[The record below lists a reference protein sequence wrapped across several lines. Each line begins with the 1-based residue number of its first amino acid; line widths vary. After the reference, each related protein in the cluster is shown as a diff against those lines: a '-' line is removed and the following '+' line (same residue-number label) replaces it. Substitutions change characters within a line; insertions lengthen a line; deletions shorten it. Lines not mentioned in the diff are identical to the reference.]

1 MNSIDTL
8 PGIEHAAVIP
18 RGEHG
23 ISRKDISEAALRVIH
38 GLQKA
43 GFAAFLVGGCVRD
56 LLLGLHPKDFDV
68 ATDAHP
74 EDVRRIFRRSR
85 IVGRRFKIVHVR
97 FGREVIEVTTFR
109 GHHEASNRFRDAPSR
124 EQSRELDSAHSHAG
138 MTLIDNV
145 YGDIDEDAG
154 RRDFTANALYYST
167 DGFVV
172 LDFHDGLRDLRE
184 RRLRII
190 GDAGERYRE
199 DPVRMLRAIRFAA
212 KLEFSMDSETEAPIR
227 ELFHLLESASSPRL
241 FDELLKLLCG
251 GHAAETFRMLRDY
264 GIDRALFSH
273 GFVDGDEAMD
283 PRRPARRGS
292 PCATAT
298 TGLPGG
304 SASLRAFCSRPCSGR
319 RCNGCSVGWKAAP
332 ISCNCANAPSRSCS
346 NNRNIR
352 RFRAGSAT
360 SARKSGNCKSALSAR
375 TARSVNFCFEH
386 PRFRA
391 GYDFLLLRE
400 SSGEDCGDMGE
411 WWTTFQDV
419 DEGQRV
425 HMLEQFS
432 ARPKRPPPQAWG
444 TSCEPRLKTF
454 TMRRPREH
462 RGNNCEYT
470 SKGRRRHLDQ
480 LEQDEARR
488 REIRLSGGL

>member
-1 MNSIDTL
+1 MNSLNIL
-8 PGIEHAAVIP
+8 PGIEHATVIP
-18 RGEHG
+18 RDKHR
-23 ISRKDISEAALRVIH
+23 ISRKDISEAALRVMY
-38 GLQKA
+38 GLQNA

-109 GHHEASNRFRDAPSR
+109 GHHEASNRFKDAPSR
-124 EQSRELDSAHSHAG
+124 EQSRQLDSAHSHAG

-154 RRDFTANALYYST
+154 RRDFTVNALYYTT
-167 DGFVV
+167 DGFRL

-184 RRLRII
+184 RRLRMI
-190 GDAGERYRE
+190 GDAGGRYRE

-212 KLEFSMDSETEAPIR
+212 KLGFAMDDATEAPLR
-227 ELFHLLESASSPRL
+227 ELFHLLESASPPRL
-241 FDELLKLLCG
+241 FDELLKLLGG
-251 GHAAETFRMLRDY
+251 GHAADTFQLLRDY

-273 GFVDGDEAMD
+273 GFVDGEEAMD
-283 PRRPARRGS
+283 PADRLVGLALRNSDNRIAKGLRITPGFLLAALLWPPLQQRLGPREGGPHLTQLRECAEQVVLEQSQHTTIPRR
-292 PCATAT
+292 
-298 TGLPGG
+298 
-304 SASLRAFCSRPCSGR
+304 
-319 RCNGCSVGWKAAP
+319 
-332 ISCNCANAPSRSCS
+332 ISNVSKEIWELQ
-346 NNRNIR
+346 IR
-352 RFRAGSAT
+352 LE
-360 SARKSGNCKSALSAR
+360 RKDR
-375 TARSVNFCFEH
+375 RSVSFCFDH

-400 SSGEDCGDMGE
+400 ESGEDCGGMGE

-419 DEGQRV
+419 DESQRV

-432 ARPKRPPPQAWG
+432 SRPKRH
-444 TSCEPRLKTF
+444 
-454 TMRRPREH
+454 RR
-462 RGNNCEYT
+462 
-470 SKGRRRHLDQ
+470 KRR
-480 LEQDEARR
+480 
-488 REIRLSGGL
+488 

>member
-1 MNSIDTL
+1 MAISDRLSIPIPVTDLVNSIDTL

-23 ISRKDISEAALRVIH
+23 ISRKDISKAALRVVYD
-38 GLQKA
+38 LQNA

-109 GHHEASNRFRDAPSR
+109 GHHEASNRFRNAPSR
-124 EQSRELDSAHSHAG
+124 EQSRELDSAHSHTG

-154 RRDFTANALYYST
+154 RRDFTVNALYYST
-167 DGFVV
+167 DGFA
-172 LDFHDGLRDLRE
+172 LFDFHDGLRDLRE

-212 KLEFSMDSETEAPIR
+212 KLEFGMDGATETPIR
-227 ELFHLLESASSPRL
+227 ELANLLESASSPRL

-251 GHAAETFRMLRDY
+251 GHAAESFRMLKDY

-273 GFVDGDEAMD
+273 GFVDEDEAADPADRLVGLALRNSDDRIARGLGVTPGFLLAALLWPPLQRRMARLEGD
-283 PRRPARRGS
+283 RHLMRQRECAEEVVLEQSQHTTIPRR
-292 PCATAT
+292 
-298 TGLPGG
+298 
-304 SASLRAFCSRPCSGR
+304 
-319 RCNGCSVGWKAAP
+319 
-332 ISCNCANAPSRSCS
+332 ISNVSKEIWELQ
-346 NNRNIR
+346 IR
-352 RFRAGSAT
+352 LE
-360 SARKSGNCKSALSAR
+360 RKDR
-375 TARSVNFCFEH
+375 RSVNFCFDH
-386 PRFRA
+386 TRFRA

-400 SSGEDCGDMGE
+400 RSGEDTGGMGE

-419 DEGQRV
+419 DQNQRV
-425 HMLEQFS
+425 HMLEQLS
-432 ARPKRPPPQAWG
+432 VRPKR
-444 TSCEPRLKTF
+444 
-454 TMRRPREH
+454 RRRK
-462 RGNNCEYT
+462 RA
-470 SKGRRRHLDQ
+470 GRRANR
-480 LEQDEARR
+480 
-488 REIRLSGGL
+488 G

>member
-56 LLLGLHPKDFDV
+56 LLLGLHPKDFDI

-124 EQSRELDSAHSHAG
+124 EQSRELDSAHSHTG

-172 LDFHDGLRDLRE
+172 LDFHDGLHDLRE

-212 KLEFSMDSETEAPIR
+212 KLEFNMDSETEAPIR

-283 PRRPARRGS
+283 PADRLVGLALRNSDDRIARGLGVTPGFLLAALLWPPLQRRLGRLEGS
-292 PCATAT
+292 PHLMQLRECAEQVVLEQSQHT
-298 TGLPGG
+298 TIP
-304 SASLRAFCSRPCSGR
+304 R
-319 RCNGCSVGWKAAP
+319 R
-332 ISCNCANAPSRSCS
+332 ISNVSKEIWELQ
-346 NNRNIR
+346 IR
-352 RFRAGSAT
+352 LE
-360 SARKSGNCKSALSAR
+360 RKDR
-375 TARSVNFCFEH
+375 RSVNFCFEH

-400 SSGEDCGDMGE
+400 SSGEDCGGMGE

-419 DEGQRV
+419 DEGQRT

-432 ARPKRPPPQAWG
+432 ARPKR
-444 TSCEPRLKTF
+444 
-454 TMRRPREH
+454 
-462 RGNNCEYT
+462 
-470 SKGRRRHLDQ
+470 
-480 LEQDEARR
+480 RR
-488 REIRLSGGL
+488 RERGGRRANRD

>member
-18 RGEHG
+18 REEHG
-23 ISRKDISEAALRVIH
+23 ISRKDISTAALRVIH
-38 GLQKA
+38 GLQNA

-109 GHHEASNRFRDAPSR
+109 GHHEASNRFRNAPSR
-124 EQSRELDSAHSHAG
+124 EQSRELDSAHSHTG

-154 RRDFTANALYYST
+154 RRDFTVNALYYTT
-167 DGFVV
+167 DGFA
-172 LDFHDGLRDLRE
+172 LFDFHDGLRDLRE
-184 RRLRII
+184 RRLRIV

-212 KLEFSMDSETEAPIR
+212 KLEFGMDDATETPIR
-227 ELFHLLESASSPRL
+227 ELAHLLESASSPRL

-251 GHAAETFRMLRDY
+251 GHAAESFRMHKDY

-273 GFVDGDEAMD
+273 GFVDGDEAADPADRLVGLALRNSDDRIARGLGVTPGFLLAALLWPPLQRRMARLEGD
-283 PRRPARRGS
+283 RHLMRQRECAEEVVLEQSQHTTIPRR
-292 PCATAT
+292 
-298 TGLPGG
+298 
-304 SASLRAFCSRPCSGR
+304 
-319 RCNGCSVGWKAAP
+319 
-332 ISCNCANAPSRSCS
+332 IS
-346 NNRNIR
+346 NISKEIWELQIR
-352 RFRAGSAT
+352 LE
-360 SARKSGNCKSALSAR
+360 RKDR
-375 TARSVNFCFEH
+375 RSVNFCFDH

-400 SSGEDCGDMGE
+400 RSGEDAGGMGE

-419 DEGQRV
+419 DQNQRV
-425 HMLEQFS
+425 HMLEQLS
-432 ARPKRPPPQAWG
+432 ARPKR
-444 TSCEPRLKTF
+444 
-454 TMRRPREH
+454 RRR
-462 RGNNCEYT
+462 RT
-470 SKGRRRHLDQ
+470 GRRSQ
-480 LEQDEARR
+480 
-488 REIRLSGGL
+488 

>member
-23 ISRKDISEAALRVIH
+23 ISRKDISKAALRVVH
-38 GLQKA
+38 DLQNA

-68 ATDAHP
+68 ATDALP

-97 FGREVIEVTTFR
+97 FGREIIEVTTFR

-124 EQSRELDSAHSHAG
+124 EQSRELDSAHSHTG

-154 RRDFTANALYYST
+154 RRDFTVNALYYST
-167 DGFVV
+167 DGFA
-172 LDFHDGLRDLRE
+172 LFDFHDGLRDLRE

-212 KLEFSMDSETEAPIR
+212 KLEFGMDSATETPIR
-227 ELFHLLESASSPRL
+227 ELAHLLESASSPRL
-241 FDELLKLLCG
+241 FDELLKLLCS
-251 GHAAETFRMLRDY
+251 GHAAESFRMLKDY

-273 GFVDGDEAMD
+273 GFVDEDEAADPADRLVGLALRNSDDRIAGGLGVTPGFLLAALLWPPLQRRMARLEGD
-283 PRRPARRGS
+283 RHLMRQRECAEEVVLEQSQHTTIPRR
-292 PCATAT
+292 
-298 TGLPGG
+298 
-304 SASLRAFCSRPCSGR
+304 
-319 RCNGCSVGWKAAP
+319 
-332 ISCNCANAPSRSCS
+332 IS
-346 NNRNIR
+346 NISKEIWELQIR
-352 RFRAGSAT
+352 LE
-360 SARKSGNCKSALSAR
+360 RKDR
-375 TARSVNFCFEH
+375 RSVNFCFDH
-386 PRFRA
+386 TRFRA

-400 SSGEDCGDMGE
+400 RSGEDTGGMGE
-411 WWTTFQDV
+411 WWTTFQEV
-419 DEGQRV
+419 DQNQRA
-425 HMLEQFS
+425 HMLEQLS
-432 ARPKRPPPQAWG
+432 ARPKR
-444 TSCEPRLKTF
+444 
-454 TMRRPREH
+454 
-462 RGNNCEYT
+462 
-470 SKGRRRHLDQ
+470 RRRKRS
-480 LEQDEARR
+480 ARR
-488 REIRLSGGL
+488 AQRD

>member
-23 ISRKDISEAALRVIH
+23 ISRKDISEAALRVIY
-38 GLQKA
+38 GLQNA

-124 EQSRELDSAHSHAG
+124 EQSRELDSAHSHTG

-283 PRRPARRGS
+283 PADRLVGLALRNSDDRIARGLGVTPGFLLAALLWPPLQRRLGRLEGGPHLMQLRECAEQVVLEQSQHTTIPRR
-292 PCATAT
+292 
-298 TGLPGG
+298 
-304 SASLRAFCSRPCSGR
+304 
-319 RCNGCSVGWKAAP
+319 
-332 ISCNCANAPSRSCS
+332 ISNVSKEIWELQ
-346 NNRNIR
+346 IR
-352 RFRAGSAT
+352 LE
-360 SARKSGNCKSALSAR
+360 RKDR
-375 TARSVNFCFEH
+375 RSVNFCFEH

-400 SSGEDCGDMGE
+400 QSGEDCGGMGE

-419 DEGQRV
+419 DESQRT
-425 HMLEQFS
+425 HMLEQLS
-432 ARPKRPPPQAWG
+432 ARPKP
-444 TSCEPRLKTF
+444 
-454 TMRRPREH
+454 
-462 RGNNCEYT
+462 
-470 SKGRRRHLDQ
+470 RRR
-480 LEQDEARR
+480 RR
-488 REIRLSGGL
+488 RRR

>member
-18 RGEHG
+18 RAEHG
-23 ISRKDISEAALRVIH
+23 ISRKDISEAALRVIY
-38 GLQKA
+38 GLQNA

-124 EQSRELDSAHSHAG
+124 EQSRELDSAHSHTG

-172 LDFHDGLRDLRE
+172 LDFHDGLRDLRQ

-212 KLEFSMDSETEAPIR
+212 KLEFSMDSETESPIR

-273 GFVDGDEAMD
+273 GFVDGDEAKDPADRLVGLALRNSDDRIARGLGVTPGFLLAALLWPPLQRRLGRLEGGPHLMQLRECAEQVVLEQSQHTTI
-283 PRRPARRGS
+283 PRR
-292 PCATAT
+292 
-298 TGLPGG
+298 
-304 SASLRAFCSRPCSGR
+304 
-319 RCNGCSVGWKAAP
+319 
-332 ISCNCANAPSRSCS
+332 ISNVSKEIWELQ
-346 NNRNIR
+346 IR
-352 RFRAGSAT
+352 LE
-360 SARKSGNCKSALSAR
+360 RKDR
-375 TARSVNFCFEH
+375 RSVNFCFEH
-386 PRFRA
+386 QRFRA

-400 SSGEDCGDMGE
+400 QSGEDCGGMGE

-419 DEGQRV
+419 DEGQRI

-432 ARPKRPPPQAWG
+432 ARPKR
-444 TSCEPRLKTF
+444 
-454 TMRRPREH
+454 
-462 RGNNCEYT
+462 
-470 SKGRRRHLDQ
+470 RRR
-480 LEQDEARR
+480 RR
-488 REIRLSGGL
+488 GGSRANRD

>member
-1 MNSIDTL
+1 MPLGAPPALRNPAKKEADRLKAVVFNLVNSIDTL

-23 ISRKDISEAALRVIH
+23 ISRKDISKAALRVVYD
-38 GLQKA
+38 LQNA

-109 GHHEASNRFRDAPSR
+109 GHHEASNRFRNAPSR

-154 RRDFTANALYYST
+154 RRDFTVNALYYST
-167 DGFVV
+167 DGFA
-172 LDFHDGLRDLRE
+172 LFDFHDGLRDLRQ

-212 KLEFSMDSETEAPIR
+212 KLEFGMDGATETPIR
-227 ELFHLLESASSPRL
+227 ELAHLLESASSPRL

-251 GHAAETFRMLRDY
+251 GHATESFRMLKDY

-273 GFVDGDEAMD
+273 GFVDEDEAADPADRLVGLALRNSDDRIARGLGVTPGFLLAALLWPPLQRRMARLEGD
-283 PRRPARRGS
+283 RHLMRLRECAEKVVLAQSQHTTIPRRISNVSKEIWELQIRLERKDRR
-292 PCATAT
+292 
-298 TGLPGG
+298 
-304 SASLRAFCSRPCSGR
+304 SA
-319 RCNGCSVGWKAAP
+319 
-332 ISCNCANAPSRSCS
+332 
-346 NNRNIR
+346 
-352 RFRAGSAT
+352 
-360 SARKSGNCKSALSAR
+360 
-375 TARSVNFCFEH
+375 NFCFDH

-400 SSGEDCGDMGE
+400 RSGEDTGGMGE

-419 DEGQRV
+419 DPSERSR
-425 HMLEQFS
+425 MLERLS
-432 ARPKRPPPQAWG
+432 ARPKR
-444 TSCEPRLKTF
+444 
-454 TMRRPREH
+454 RRRK
-462 RGNNCEYT
+462 R
-470 SKGRRRHLDQ
+470 GRRRAQ
-480 LEQDEARR
+480 L
-488 REIRLSGGL
+488 G

>member
-1 MNSIDTL
+1 MNSINTL

-23 ISRKDISEAALRVIH
+23 ISRKDVSEAALRVVY
-38 GLQKA
+38 GLQNA

-68 ATDAHP
+68 ATDALP

-124 EQSRELDSAHSHAG
+124 EQSRQLDSAHSHAG

-154 RRDFTANALYYST
+154 RRDFTVNALYYST
-167 DGFVV
+167 DGFR
-172 LDFHDGLRDLRE
+172 LFDFHDGLRDLRE

-212 KLEFSMDSETEAPIR
+212 KLEFGMDSTTREPIR
-227 ELFHLLESASSPRL
+227 ELAHLLESASSPRL

-264 GIDRALFSH
+264 GIDRTLFSH
-273 GFVDGDEAMD
+273 GFVDEDEAADPADRLVGLALRNSDDRIAKGLGVTPGFLLAALLWPPLQRRMAGLEGGPNLTRLRERAEEVVLEQSQHTTI
-283 PRRPARRGS
+283 PRR
-292 PCATAT
+292 
-298 TGLPGG
+298 
-304 SASLRAFCSRPCSGR
+304 
-319 RCNGCSVGWKAAP
+319 
-332 ISCNCANAPSRSCS
+332 ISHVSKEIWELQ
-346 NNRNIR
+346 IR
-352 RFRAGSAT
+352 LE
-360 SARKSGNCKSALSAR
+360 RKDR
-375 TARSVNFCFEH
+375 RSVNFCFDH

-400 SSGEDCGDMGE
+400 RSGEETGGMGE
-411 WWTTFQDV
+411 WWTTFQEV
-419 DEGQRV
+419 DQTRRS
-425 HMLEQFS
+425 HMIEQLS
-432 ARPKRPPPQAWG
+432 ARPKR
-444 TSCEPRLKTF
+444 
-454 TMRRPREH
+454 RRKRA
-462 RGNNCEYT
+462 
-470 SKGRRRHLDQ
+470 GRRSRQ
-480 LEQDEARR
+480 RKE
-488 REIRLSGGL
+488 SP